1 MSDSTS
7 GTGKANSA
15 QPSPSATPTSLSKTK
30 TSLRKRLASLLIRA
44 PEDRDQLN
52 LLLRES
58 HAKGV
63 LDDDAMSMIE
73 GVLQVSKLA
82 ARDIMVPR
90 SQMDVIDIVEPAAK
104 FMPLVIST
112 AHSRFP
118 VVEGERDNVIGI
130 LHAKELLR
138 LYEDN
143 SIDVRDLLR
152 PAVFIPESKR
162 LNVLLREF
170 RVNRYHLAIVVDEY
184 GGVAGLITIE
194 DVLEQIVGDIEDE
207 FDFEEEADNIVQIEA
222 DDLGPRFRIRAAT
235 EISQFNEAFATQLSD
250 ADFDTVG
257 GLITEQ
263 LGRVPRR
270 GENVEFGG
278 FRFSVLRA
286 DARQLHLVVAQRLPE
301 PTETEGEL
309 SVSG

>member
-1 MSDSTS
+1 MSD
-7 GTGKANSA
+7 
-15 QPSPSATPTSLSKTK
+15 QQTPDVSKTA
-30 TSLRKRLASLLIRA
+30 SLRKKLAALLIRA
-44 PEDRDQLN
+44 PEDRDQLT
-52 LLLRES
+52 LLLRQS
-58 HAKGV
+58 HLKGV

-73 GVLQVSKLA
+73 GVLQVAKLA

-90 SQMDVIDIVEPAAK
+90 SQMDVIDVAQPASE
-104 FMPLVIST
+104 FMPNVIAT

-118 VVEGERDNVIGI
+118 VVDGERDNVIGI

-138 LYEDN
+138 LYADD
-143 SIDVRDLLR
+143 SINVRDLLR

-207 FDFEEEADNIVQIEA
+207 FDFEEEADNIVQVEP
-222 DDLGPRFRIRAAT
+222 DDQGARFRIKAAT
-235 EISQFNEAFATQLSD
+235 EISQFNAAFAAQLSEIS
-250 ADFDTVG
+250 FDTIG
-257 GLITEQ
+257 GLITDQ
-263 LGRVPRR
+263 LGRVPHR
-270 GENVEFGG
+270 GETVELGG
-278 FRFSVLRA
+278 FRFNILRA
-286 DARQLHLVVAQRLPE
+286 DARQVQLVIVQRMPDV
-301 PTETEGEL
+301 TDSEGDL

>member
-1 MSDSTS
+1 MSDKTS
-7 GTGKANSA
+7 FG
-15 QPSPSATPTSLSKTK
+15 PSDEAPQTTISKPS
-30 TSLRKRLASLLIRA
+30 SLRKRLSALLIRA
-44 PEDRDQLN
+44 PEDREQLAQ
-52 LLLRES
+52 LLRES
-58 HAKGV
+58 HGKGV
-63 LDDDAMSMIE
+63 LDDDALSMIE
-73 GVLQVSKLA
+73 GVLQVARLA

-90 SQMDVIDIVEPAAK
+90 SQMDMINIAEPATK
-104 FMPLVIST
+104 FMPGVIAT

-138 LYEDN
+138 LYADD

-194 DVLEQIVGDIEDE
+194 DILEQIVGDIEDE
-207 FDFEEEADNIVQIEA
+207 FDFEEESDNIVQIEPDA
-222 DDLGPRFRIRAAT
+222 NGARFRIRAAT
-235 EISQFNEAFATQLSD
+235 EISQFNQAFSSNLSET
-250 ADFDTVG
+250 DFDTIG
-257 GLITEQ
+257 GLITDQ
-263 LGRVPRR
+263 LGRVPKR
-270 GENVEFGG
+270 GELVDLGG
-278 FRFSVLRA
+278 FRFNVLRG
-286 DARQLHLVVAQRLPE
+286 DARQVQLVVVQRLPDV
-301 PTETEGEL
+301 TESEGNL